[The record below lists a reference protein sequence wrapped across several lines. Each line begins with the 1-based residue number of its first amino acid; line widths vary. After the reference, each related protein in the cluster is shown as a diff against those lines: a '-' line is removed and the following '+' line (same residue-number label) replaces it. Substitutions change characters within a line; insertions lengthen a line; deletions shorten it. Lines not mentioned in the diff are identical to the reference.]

1 MNLLARQARAKARV
15 KTMNLRR
22 TGVPCTASKWGYMS
36 EWKGPGSPRQL
47 TPGEVQSNRRLARLD
62 HPGLRMSIT
71 GFDLAALT
79 AVAA

>member
-36 EWKGPGSPRQL
+36 DWKGPGSPRQL
-47 TPGEVQSNRRLARLD
+47 TPGEVMSNKRLARFD
-62 HPGLRMSIT
+62 DPGMHLPA
-71 GFDLAALT
+71 FDLAALT